1 MLLLEKGGFDGMA
14 MEASRRCLYRGG
26 QLAAGVKIY
35 PLGSRNEGICECSEK
50 LQDYGGKVLEYTRE
64 STAREAAASGAGRS
78 EGGTG
83 RSHFVPSHGDFSHDG
98 Y

>member
-1 MLLLEKGGFDGMA
+1 MGWLWKLAGA
-14 MEASRRCLYRGG
+14 HLYRGDNL
-26 QLAAGVKIY
+26 QQ
-35 PLGSRNEGICECSEK
+35 GSRSIPKGLVTKEYANVAKNCRIVE
-50 LQDYGGKVLEYTRE
+50 GKVLEYTRE